1 MQNILVFFYIDMD
14 ITKFTNERTG
24 QLVTVPVSTGEDW
37 SFVPEP
43 LYPNWELPP
52 EIWALLAD
60 AKMALGRLD
69 GVGRRLPNPELLLA
83 PLRSREALR
92 SSSLEGT
99 YATPKELLLFEL
111 EPIAPT
117 AAGDKANAQL
127 EVSNYSRALRE
138 GFNAL
143 QQYPFSLGLIR
154 NLHHWLLEGVRG
166 EDKSPGKFR
175 DTQVH
180 VGSGRRFIP
189 PPPTHLIQCL
199 EELDIKLRPEEANQW
214 EYDPLIMCYL
224 LHYQFETIHPFRD
237 GNGRVGRL
245 ILALTTWKW
254 CGLLMPWLYMSP
266 FFERYKDEY
275 INNLFNVSAKGD
287 WATWIGF
294 CLKGTIVQAEDAIVR
309 CDALIYLKDDWTSKI
324 TEGNI
329 RLVSLI
335 DSLFTRPIMTTSI
348 ARQLTGV
355 TQPTAQS
362 DIDKLIEAKILVPI
376 EGTRRPVVYAAP
388 QIIDIAYGEPTEG

>member
-1 MQNILVFFYIDMD
+1 
-14 ITKFTNERTG
+14 
-24 QLVTVPVSTGEDW
+24 
-37 SFVPEP
+37 
-43 LYPNWELPP
+43 
-52 EIWALLAD
+52 
-60 AKMALGRLD
+60 
-69 GVGRRLPNPELLLA
+69 
-83 PLRSREALR
+83 
-92 SSSLEGT
+92 
-99 YATPKELLLFEL
+99 
-111 EPIAPT
+111 
-117 AAGDKANAQL
+117 
-127 EVSNYSRALRE
+127 
-138 GFNAL
+138 
-143 QQYPFSLGLIR
+143 
-154 NLHHWLLEGVRG
+154 
-166 EDKSPGKFR
+166 
-175 DTQVH
+175 
-180 VGSGRRFIP
+180 
-189 PPPTHLIQCL
+189 
-199 EELDIKLRPEEANQW
+199 
-214 EYDPLIMCYL
+214 
-224 LHYQFETIHPFRD
+224 
-237 GNGRVGRL
+237 
-245 ILALTTWKW
+245 
-254 CGLLMPWLYMSP
+254 MSP